1 MRLFISF
8 TFLIRIISAAE
19 IDMFEVN
26 NDETG
31 ISSFDSWVLD
41 SAEEESFEN
50 VDLSMDSLAPQDQVD
65 FVDLD
70 MHDNML
76 TSTDGNPSSLFAS
89 VGGDCAVDTQVL
101 GRLRTRRQTCPAEDS
116 IAPSN
121 LVPFVPIEVQPF
133 INFATKQLKPVC
145 TKGNPNGL
153 GINLICSSGDPNDIE
168 AVWNYPFH
176 FHLSRCTLSKF
187 MIFSNFFFFEKC
199 RY

>member
-8 TFLIRIISAAE
+8 IFLIRVISSAE

-31 ISSFDSWVLD
+31 ISSFDSWVLG

-50 VDLSMDSLAPQDQVD
+50 VDLSMDFLAPPQDQVD
-65 FVDLD
+65 FVELD

-89 VGGDCAVDTQVL
+89 VDGACAVDTQVL
-101 GRLRTRRQTCPAEDS
+101 GRLRTRRQTCTAEDS
-116 IAPSN
+116 IAPSK
-121 LVPFVPIEVQPF
+121 LVPFIPIEVQPF

-168 AVWNYPFH
+168 AVWNYSFH

-187 MIFSNFFFFEKC
+187 MFFSIVFLKKC